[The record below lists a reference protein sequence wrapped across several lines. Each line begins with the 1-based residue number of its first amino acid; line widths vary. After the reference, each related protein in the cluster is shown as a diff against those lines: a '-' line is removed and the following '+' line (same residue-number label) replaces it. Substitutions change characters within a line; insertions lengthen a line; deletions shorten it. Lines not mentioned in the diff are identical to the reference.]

1 MSKVSTVL
9 YPGSFDPLH
18 NGHLDVIENA
28 ARLFDDVVVVA
39 MVNPAKS
46 GALLGPDERAA
57 LMEASVVHLSNV
69 RVLVRSGLVVHVAR
83 ELGILLVVKGLRTVA
98 DFEYEM
104 QMAHT
109 NRAVGGVDTV
119 FLPCDPAHGFVSSTF
134 IREIA
139 RAGGDV
145 SSLVPEPIARRLKE
159 VEPR

>member
-1 MSKVSTVL
+1 VSKVSTVL

-18 NGHLDVIENA
+18 SGHLDVIENA

-39 MVNPAKS
+39 MVNPGKS
-46 GALLGPDERAA
+46 GWLLDLDERVQ
-57 LMEASVVHLSNV
+57 LMTESVAHLPNV
-69 RVLVRSGLVVHVAR
+69 QVLTRTGLVVDVAH

-109 NRAVGGVDTV
+109 NRAVAGVDTV

-145 SSLVPEPIARRLKE
+145 SSLVPPPIARRLKE
-159 VEPR
+159 AEQR